1 LPTIPEKVRRTVE
14 WHLKNG
20 GQEAERLRKELED
33 LTDELTALRSP
44 DLSGTP
50 HGSGIS
56 DPVARAAERLA
67 SKREQLEKAE
77 AWAVVLQRTREHFRG
92 LPEGVVLE
100 LVYVRGHTQ
109 QAAADGLDIDRQT
122 VRRHRESV
130 VCFAALVA
138 AERGLIRIE

>member
-1 LPTIPEKVRRTVE
+1 MAVIPDKVRRTVE
-14 WHLKNG
+14 WQLRNSG
-20 GQEAERLRKELED
+20 READRLRKEL
-33 LTDELTALRSP
+33 DELTDDLTSLRSP
-44 DLSGTP
+44 DLSGMP

-56 DPVARAAERLA
+56 DTVARAADRLA
-67 SKREQLEKAE
+67 SKREQLEREKA
-77 AWAVVLQRTREHFRG
+77 WGAVLKRTREHFLG

-100 LVYVRGHTQ
+100 LVYIHGQTQ

-138 AERGLIRIE
+138 AEKGLIRIE